1 MISLFRGYISK
12 LIMYLLRNKKRCL
25 LIIHVSTSEKSFAA
39 KVEHARKSKNVKT
52 VDKPMKGLCI
62 VEGVNKPLLPQS
74 IAKGEAMSTFNRSTV
89 TGAFQN
95 EAQAQQAMADLQ
107 NAGFSTDQIRYSVHR
122 GGSGILDSLLGL
134 GLGNDEA
141 NYYNSEFMAG
151 RTVVTV
157 KTEDR
162 QQEAYNILRR
172 YNAYD
177 WSSRAGQGL
186 GSTGAANAYDTSNQG
201 PRKMQL
207 KEEQLLVQKQQVQS
221 GEVGIHKEVISEE
234 RTMNVP
240 VNREEVYIERN
251 PVSGNVPSDTP
262 IGQDETI
269 RVPVREEQVQVSK
282 QPVVKEEI
290 NIGKRVVQE
299 NQQVSDTV
307 RREEARVDRE
317 GDVNVEGTDI
327 DNINPP
333 NNQGRSSRRKP

>member
-1 MISLFRGYISK
+1 
-12 LIMYLLRNKKRCL
+12 
-25 LIIHVSTSEKSFAA
+25 
-39 KVEHARKSKNVKT
+39 
-52 VDKPMKGLCI
+52 
-62 VEGVNKPLLPQS
+62 
-74 IAKGEAMSTFNRSTV
+74 
-89 TGAFQN
+89 
-95 EAQAQQAMADLQ
+95 MADLQ
-107 NAGFSTDQIRYSVHR
+107 NAGFSADQIRYSVHR

-141 NYYNSEFMAG
+141 NYYNNEFMAG

-157 KTEDR
+157 KTDDR
-162 QQEAYNILRR
+162 QQEAHDILRR

-177 WSSRAGQGL
+177 WSSRAGQGVS
-186 GSTGAANAYDTSNQG
+186 STGAAANAYDTTNQG
-201 PRKMQL
+201 ARKMQL
-207 KEEQLLVQKQQVQS
+207 KEEQLQAQKQQVQT
-221 GEVGIHKEVISEE
+221 GEVGIHKDVVSEE

-251 PVSGNVPSDTP
+251 PVSGNAPSDAP
-262 IGQDETI
+262 IGQDETF
-269 RVPVREEQVQVSK
+269 RVPVSEEQVQVTK

-317 GDVNVEGTDI
+317 GDVNMEGTDI
-327 DNINPP
+327 DNTNLPP

>member
-1 MISLFRGYISK
+1 
-12 LIMYLLRNKKRCL
+12 
-25 LIIHVSTSEKSFAA
+25 
-39 KVEHARKSKNVKT
+39 
-52 VDKPMKGLCI
+52 MKGLCI
-62 VEGVNKPLLPQS
+62 VEGVHKPLLPQS
-74 IAKGEAMSTFNRSTV
+74 IAKGEFMSTFNRSTV
-89 TGAFQN
+89 TGVFQN

-107 NAGFSTDQIRYSVHR
+107 NAGFSADQIRYSVHR

-141 NYYNSEFMAG
+141 NYYNNEFMAG

-157 KTEDR
+157 KTDDR
-162 QQEAYNILRR
+162 QQEAHDILRR

-177 WSSRAGQGL
+177 WSSRAGQGA
-186 GSTGAANAYDTSNQG
+186 GSTGSAANAYTQTPPVGYTTDTNANAYDTTNQG
-201 PRKMQL
+201 ARKMQL
-207 KEEQLLVQKQQVQS
+207 KEEQLQAQKQQVQT
-221 GEVGIHKEVISEE
+221 GEVGIHKDVVSEE

-251 PVSGNVPSDTP
+251 PVSGNAPSDAP
-262 IGQDETI
+262 IGQDETL
-269 RVPVREEQVQVSK
+269 RVPVSEEQVQVTK

-317 GDVNVEGTDI
+317 GDVNMEGTDI
-327 DNINPP
+327 DNTNLPP